1 MKFLRDLLTFVTY
14 FPYYRL
20 EIKVTRVHTA
30 VMKNLLRSTPVALV
44 LAAASILAQPVQAQQ
59 AWSPAA
65 ADYPAVKVPAGLT
78 SEPVIN
84 SPSKAIFRTRL
95 RQGSQQGSNFGGHYA
110 LLQWGCGDGCTTFF
124 IVDELNGQVYEP
136 GYSLTAPKNGA
147 DETVGFQYQPDSRL
161 LVMQGCRSNHAETC
175 GKYYMLWTGSNL
187 QTIFREP
194 LTTTIAAVGGMQ

>member
-1 MKFLRDLLTFVTY
+1 MKFLPLLLTFVTY
-14 FPYYRL
+14 FPDYRL
-20 EIKVTRVHTA
+20 ELRMTGVHTA
-30 VMKNLLRSTPVALV
+30 VMKNLLRYTLPAFA

-65 ADYPAVKVPAGLT
+65 ADYPAVKMPVGLT
-78 SEPVIN
+78 TEPVIN
-84 SPSKAIFRTRL
+84 SPAKATFRTRL

-136 GYSLTAPKNGA
+136 GFNLTTPKNGA
-147 DETVGFQYQPDSRL
+147 DETIGFQYQPDSRL
-161 LVMQGCRSNHAETC
+161 LVMQGCHGNQAASC

-187 QTIFREP
+187 QTIFHEP